1 MTERIGQCKGPRSIW
16 RRAAQETRQT
26 SVIRRQTSTLRP
38 QRRLWLLLIAAASL
52 PGCTVGPNFTP
63 PKPDIQA
70 GFWPAKTPASPAQ
83 IRPSVTEPDPI
94 DPNWWTLFGDP
105 ELTALES
112 RLAAGN
118 LDIATYIERLGES
131 RAQLG
136 VARADELPTLDANGS
151 YTRELPSNKGVIALF
166 SGGGGGTYA
175 ASGSVGSGASGTTG
189 GIPVASKTIPPFN
202 LFQYG
207 FDASWELD
215 IFGHARREVE
225 AAKANVQAAQE
236 QGRTALVSAEAE
248 LARDYIELRGV
259 QQQIA
264 ITRADLKAF
273 NDTLQLTRERAQ
285 AGLTTTLDV
294 ANSTAQLA
302 TSRAELPQLEA
313 QQVQALNALCLLLGE
328 QPGALDA
335 ELLTPAPV
343 PPVPPVVPVGL
354 PSELARRRPDIR
366 AAEAQLHAATAQIG
380 VAVAD
385 FYPQIQLSGSIGLQ
399 ALQAKDLGN
408 WAARTYGLGPTIS
421 LPIFEGGRLRATLE
435 LRKGE
440 QREAAIAYR
449 QTVLSA
455 LADVSNA
462 LTSYDQEQIRRVQL
476 QNAAQQNERAV
487 SLATQRYRDGLTSF
501 IDVLDAQRQELSAE
515 QQLTDSTTTVST
527 DLVALYKALG
537 GGWSEQIA
545 EK

>member
-1 MTERIGQCKGPRSIW
+1 MLM
-16 RRAAQETRQT
+16 AAT
-26 SVIRRQTSTLRP
+26 VL
-38 QRRLWLLLIAAASL
+38 A
-52 PGCTVGPNFTP
+52 GCTVGPNYDA
-63 PKPDIQA
+63 PKPNIQA
-70 GFWPAKTPASPAQ
+70 SFWPRKTPANPSDT
-83 IRPSVTEPDPI
+83 RPSVTEPDPI
-94 DPNWWTLFGDP
+94 DPTWWTMFGDP

-112 RLAAGN
+112 RLAGGN
-118 LDIATYIERLGES
+118 LDIATYIQRLGES

-136 VARADELPTLDANGS
+136 VARADALPTLDANGS

-175 ASGSVGSGASGTTG
+175 SQGSIGNGASGTTG
-189 GIPVASKTIPPFN
+189 GIPSFAAIKPFN

-215 IFGHARREVE
+215 IWGHARREVE

-236 QGRTALVSAEAE
+236 QGRNALVSAEAE
-248 LARDYIELRGV
+248 LARDYIQLRGV

-264 ITRADLKAF
+264 ITRSDLKAF
-273 NDTLQLTRERAQ
+273 DNTLELTRERAQ
-285 AGLTTTLDV
+285 AGLTTNLDV

-302 TSRAELPQLEA
+302 SSRAELPQLEA

-343 PPVPPVVPVGL
+343 PPLPPVVPVGL

-366 AAEAQLHAATAQIG
+366 AAEAQLHAATADIG

-385 FYPQIQLSGSIGLQ
+385 FYPKIQLSGSIGLQ

-408 WAARTYGLGPTIS
+408 WAAKTYGAGPTIS

-455 LADVSNA
+455 LGDVSNA

-476 QNAAQQNERAV
+476 QNAAQANERAV
-487 SLATQRYRDGLTSF
+487 GLATQRYRDGLTSF

-537 GGWSEQIA
+537 GGWDEQVA

>member
-1 MTERIGQCKGPRSIW
+1 VTRHQVSAPR
-16 RRAAQETRQT
+16 RRR
-26 SVIRRQTSTLRP
+26 TLP
-38 QRRLWLLLIAAASL
+38 ALLLTAAGLA
-52 PGCTVGPNFTP
+52 GCTVGPNYQP
-63 PKPDIQA
+63 PQPNIQA
-70 GFWPAKTPASPAQ
+70 KFWPARTPPGASQ
-83 IRPSVTEPDPI
+83 SRPSVTAPDPI
-94 DPNWWTLFGDP
+94 DPHWWTLFNDP

-118 LDIATYIERLGES
+118 LDIATYVQRLGES

-136 VARADELPTLDANGS
+136 VARADELPTFDANGS
-151 YTRELPSNKGVIALF
+151 YSRELVSNKGVISLF
-166 SGGGGGTYA
+166 SGGGGTYA
-175 ASGSVGSGASGTTG
+175 AQGSVANGASGTNG
-189 GIPVASKTIPPFN
+189 GIPLATSIKPFN

-236 QGRTALVSAEAE
+236 QGRNALVSAEAE

-259 QQQIA
+259 QRQIA
-264 ITRADLKAF
+264 ITQRD
-273 NDTLQLTRERAQ
+273 LTRERAQ

-302 TSRAELPQLEA
+302 SSRATLPQLQA
-313 QQVQALNALCLLLGE
+313 QQVQALNALCLLLGD
-328 QPGALDA
+328 QPGALDG
-335 ELLTPAPV
+335 ELLTPAPI
-343 PPVPPVVPVGL
+343 PPVPPAVPVGL

-366 AAEAQLHAATAQIG
+366 AAEAQLHAATAEIG

-408 WAARTYGLGPTIS
+408 WAAKTYGAGPTIT

-455 LADVSNA
+455 LGDVSNA
-462 LTSYDQEQIRRVQL
+462 LTSYDQEQVRRVQL
-476 QNAAQQNERAV
+476 QDAAQANERAV

-515 QQLTDSTTTVST
+515 QQLTDSTTSVST

-537 GGWSEQIA
+537 GGWQEA

>member
-1 MTERIGQCKGPRSIW
+1 MN
-16 RRAAQETRQT
+16 
-26 SVIRRQTSTLRP
+26 RRQNSSPRP
-38 QRRLWLLLIAAASL
+38 RRRLWPVLIAATSL
-52 PGCTVGPNFTP
+52 AGCTVGPNFSP
-63 PKPDIQA
+63 PKPNLQA
-70 GFWPAKTPASPAQ
+70 RFWPAKAQASPSH
-83 IRPSVTEPDPI
+83 ILPSVTEPDPI
-94 DPNWWTLFGDP
+94 DPSWWTLFGDP

-118 LDIATYIERLGES
+118 LDIATYVQRLGES

-136 VARADELPTLDANGS
+136 VARADALPTLDANGS
-151 YTRELPSNKGVIALF
+151 YTRELPSNKGVISLF

-175 ASGSVGSGASGTTG
+175 AQSGVGSGASGTNG
-189 GIPVASKTIPPFN
+189 GIPAFAAIKPFN

-236 QGRTALVSAEAE
+236 QGRNALVSAEAE
-248 LARDYIELRGV
+248 LARDYIQLRGV
-259 QQQIA
+259 QRQIA
-264 ITRADLKAF
+264 ITRSDLKAF
-273 NDTLQLTRERAQ
+273 DDTLQLTRERAQ

-313 QQVQALNALCLLLGE
+313 RQVQALNALCLLLGE

-335 ELLTPAPV
+335 ELLTPAAI

-385 FYPQIQLSGSIGLQ
+385 FYPQIQLSGTIGLQ

-435 LRKGE
+435 LRRGE

-455 LADVSNA
+455 LGDVSNA

-476 QNAAQQNERAV
+476 QSAAQQNERAV

-537 GGWSEQIA
+537 GGWQEA
-545 EK
+545 ER